1 MKRPLFQL
9 ISILGIIAA
18 LLFSQQ
24 AMGQLTVERERSFTG
39 AGLYGYMNG
48 GAEQY
53 MEYDVISL
61 VARDILY
68 HEERYSVEVYE
79 LPTAAD
85 AFGLYSIHV
94 FKCDRADSLSI
105 NCLSAYQLQAA
116 VGTKYI
122 SVVFPSG
129 TSKARQMADEVMKIY
144 TPACGSLESVVPKQ
158 MGIEAPYSGRVNY
171 FRGPLSISTASSYL
185 TQLLKE
191 RSYSGVWYVGDKTT
205 DSFRAMVLLPDPKE
219 LELLKAEIAEEN
231 LVEVGEDYLLFSGVE
246 PETEETNYG
255 SFGF

>member
-1 MKRPLFQL
+1 MMLFL
-9 ISILGIIAA
+9 
-18 LLFSQQ
+18 SQQ
-24 AMGQLTVERERSFTG
+24 AMGQLTLERERSFTG

-53 MEYDVISL
+53 MEYEVLSL
-61 VARDILY
+61 VARDIIY

-94 FKCDRADSLSI
+94 FKCDRADSMAI
-105 NCLSAYQLQAA
+105 DCLSPYQLQAA

-129 TSKARQMADEVMKIY
+129 SSKARQMADEVMKLY
-144 TPACGSLESVVPKQ
+144 LPAGDAPMSIVPKQ
-158 MGIEAPYSGRVNY
+158 LEVEAPYSGRVKY

-185 TQLLKE
+185 TQLLRE
-191 RSYSGVWYVGDKTT
+191 RTYNGVWYVGDKAT
-205 DSFRAMVLLPDPKE
+205 DSFRAMVLFSDPKE
-219 LELLKAEIAEEN
+219 LELLKAEIAEEH
-231 LVEVGEDYLLFSGVE
+231 LIEVGEDYLLFTAVE